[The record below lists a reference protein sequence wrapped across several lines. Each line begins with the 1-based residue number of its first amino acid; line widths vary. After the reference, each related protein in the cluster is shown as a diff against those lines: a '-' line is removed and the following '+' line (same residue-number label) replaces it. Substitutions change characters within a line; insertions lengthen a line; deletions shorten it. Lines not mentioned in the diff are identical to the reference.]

1 MRRLCSLSSQ
11 LWVDGDGF
19 GARQALQEAQNLAMS
34 THSTPDNGSGRS
46 SRTDRELRVEVIA
59 AAARLFLRAEEPSK
73 ALFASQAAIALADSI
88 EQLTASGRAARLDSL
103 VTYATEA
110 LNLLPA
116 PETREALLETMDSV
130 RDECLHSGGDLPGS
144 GEIAGR
150 AINNALIERLKPLYT
165 GTDFHSP
172 EAHVQAWIW
181 VEQARSAIAEAG
193 LPGVD
198 LQPVNRQAVD
208 LARHLGSWERAW
220 VSVTESLRVGYQR
233 NERVTL
239 LAKAARL
246 AWERGKLSDAVTLG
260 QEARTASIAVGLP
273 WVRLYAY
280 QAGVTAAAAGS
291 GNIRAAL
298 TSYLNCVDKPG
309 HASRPDRA
317 WETAQIALD
326 AGTDPGRLSSFLH
339 EVGFHEHA
347 SKHRLAFAS
356 VILADHGN
364 HTAPQQ
370 DWDGV
375 EFALLSA
382 PDRAR
387 FHLAAARTAM
397 RNDRYSAAAIE
408 LRKGREYLR
417 LWPGRIA
424 DSFSPLTTMFLEA
437 PTTTPAQQQV
447 LDLIV
452 EGLSNNTI
460 AHQLGISPRTVAVH
474 VQALLRNAG
483 ANSRTDLALRELRRR
498 LTEESAQPAIS
509 WRP

>member
-1 MRRLCSLSSQ
+1 
-11 LWVDGDGF
+11 
-19 GARQALQEAQNLAMS
+19 MS
-34 THSTPDNGSGRS
+34 V
-46 SRTDRELRVEVIA
+46 TDEELRLEVIA
-59 AAARLFLRAEEPSK
+59 ASARLFLRAEEPSK
-73 ALFASQAAIALADSI
+73 ALLASQAAIALADSI
-88 EQLTASGRAARLDSL
+88 EPLSAFGRAAHLDSL

-110 LNLLPA
+110 LNLAPT
-116 PETREALLETMDSV
+116 PETREAMLGTLDSV
-130 RDECLHSGGDLPGS
+130 RDKCLRSGADLPGS

-150 AINNALIERLKPLYT
+150 AINNALIQRLKPLYT
-165 GTDFHSP
+165 GVDFHSP
-172 EAHVQAWIW
+172 ETQVQAWIW

-193 LPGVD
+193 LPGAD

-208 LARHLGSWERAW
+208 LARQLGAWERAW

-246 AWERGKLSDAVTLG
+246 AWERANLADAITFG

-280 QAGVTAAAAGS
+280 QAGVIATAAGS
-291 GNIRAAL
+291 GNIYAAL
-298 TSYLNCVDKPG
+298 TSYENCVDKRG

-326 AGTDPGRLSSFLH
+326 AGADIDRLSDFLRK
-339 EVGFHEHA
+339 VSFHEHA
-347 SKHRLAFAS
+347 SRHRSAFAS
-356 VILADHGN
+356 VILADHSDS
-364 HTAPQQ
+364 TAPRQ
-370 DWDGV
+370 DWDGI

-387 FHLAAARTAM
+387 FHLAAARAAI

-424 DSFSPLTTMFLEA
+424 DSFTPLATRFLDA
-437 PTTTPAQQQV
+437 PPTTPAQQQV
-447 LDLIV
+447 LDLLV
-452 EGLSNNTI
+452 EGLSNNAI
-460 AHQLGISPRTVAVH
+460 AHQLKISPRTVAVH

-483 ANSRTDLALRELRRR
+483 ANSRTNLALSELRRR
-498 LTEESAQPAIS
+498 LTEESPQPFIS
-509 WRP
+509 WRS